1 MTAWPLSMPLS
12 WFTAHA
18 AAHAHPAL
26 WIVSL
31 CLALSMSPARA
42 AIWGYVDGA
51 GVAHFAPHRV
61 DSRYQVVLPDPGQP
75 RDAGRVAGKSS
86 GRSSLMTWLDISPE
100 AKALQPL
107 LKEASRATGVDAEL
121 LKAVVA
127 VESGYRRQLVS
138 PAGAVG
144 LMQITPEA
152 AERYGHWGERPV
164 EDVEEWLKIPRNNV
178 MVGARML
185 ADLMRRFNG
194 IDAALAAWNAGEGR
208 VRRAGNRLPDIA
220 ETRAHVQLVLELYW
234 SLLQERQY
242 GRAHDM
248 NLVPQ
253 KVQQV
258 ASAPR

>member
-1 MTAWPLSMPLS
+1 MVNLHLPLPMSWAEHAAFPALQALS
-12 WFTAHA
+12 W
-18 AAHAHPAL
+18 L
-26 WIVSL
+26 M
-31 CLALSMSPARA
+31 ALSLMLAAQPARA
-42 AIWGYVDGA
+42 AVWGYVDGA
-51 GVAHFAPHRV
+51 GVAHFASHKV
-61 DSRYQVVLPDPGQP
+61 DSRYQVVLSDLGQVK
-75 RDAGRVAGKSS
+75 DVGRVAGKSAA
-86 GRSSLMTWLDISPE
+86 RSSLLTWLDISPE
-100 AKALQPL
+100 AKVLQPL
-107 LKEASRATGVDAEL
+107 LREASRETGVDTEL

-127 VESGYRRQLVS
+127 VESGYRRHLVS

-152 AERYGHWGERPV
+152 AERYAHMGERPV
-164 EDVEEWLKIPRNNV
+164 EEVEEWLKNPRNNV

-234 SLLQERQY
+234 SMLQERQF

-253 KVQQV
+253 VAPSA
-258 ASAPR
+258 ASAPH